1 MPFPGTSDLDRRGLY
16 AEQTQTARFPKDTW
30 VLRNLGLGLQT
41 ISTPWFRAV
50 QLTGVGVAI
59 VGEEGKGLERTQS
72 QSKCLPLLSPDF
84 PFLLPILL
92 KWPLA
97 SSISQTGLLAGALR
111 ISEGRL
117 PCLCFP
123 PCVCSQVV
131 TYLLVEQ

>member
-1 MPFPGTSDLDRRGLY
+1 MGFAQSQP
-16 AEQTQTARFPKDTW
+16 W
-30 VLRNLGLGLQT
+30 VADN
-41 ISTPWFRAV
+41 IDPMV
-50 QLTGVGVAI
+50 QGCPANKGGGAM

-72 QSKCLPLLSPDF
+72 QSKYLPLLSADF

-117 PCLCFP
+117 PRLCLP
-123 PCVCSQVV
+123 PCVCPQVV
-131 TYLLVEQ
+131 TYLLAEQ